1 MRFILC
7 AVLCCASACS
17 DPVLRRADSFLVAS
31 PTEIDFGVVAVGSA
45 RRLTLTLDG
54 NATVSAATSAPFFVA
69 ADQLTAPATLE
80 VSFAPDSSGPFEGN
94 VLLGDSLV
102 VPLRGVAI
110 TRESCT
116 SSEPCIDSTWSETE
130 ARCVLTPREEGAA
143 CTTAC
148 IANGRCVA
156 GTCAGE
162 FARCDDSDACTTD
175 ACDDSRGGCVHS
187 STSCASAD
195 PCQAPRCDPTL
206 GCVTSQVDDG
216 TSCGERDC
224 STAHVCI
231 AGACVVRSVPDGTSC
246 GLASYCQAAGTCSS
260 GTCVQP
266 PARELQLAWRYRTT
280 QYLDFPALADDAF
293 NFFWF
298 ECVQNINCELVSADM
313 NGAIRYRTPIGFSR
327 FSTQWRRP
335 REALLVGAL
344 LVFGD
349 EGVLEA
355 RRHVDGS
362 LVWRTVLP
370 PRVVAGISET
380 RSLDSI
386 ASDGLDAL
394 YVAGAFQQDG
404 LGGDY
409 EVVFSRLNLQ
419 TGALEWDQLTG
430 PSPLSTASISAPS
443 VVVDASGQPVV
454 SGQYRGGYGRTR
466 GLTPQGDE
474 RWSTSYGPIALGSV
488 IGSRIFHSNNGWFD
502 AQGAAHP
509 IPRFQNSILSG
520 ALDTNDGV
528 VLVGLNHPRV
538 ELENERDGWQKVPL
552 LDFGS
557 WPPWV
562 TPPRLNARGE
572 VSFIFHRSPSPKL
585 YDFSPRGA
593 PIAVCPFS
601 IPNATIDTQSPVLEL
616 PGLVVMTD
624 STRKNLWAW
633 RR

>member
-1 MRFILC
+1 MRSILC
-7 AVLCCASACS
+7 VALVCASACS
-17 DPVLRRADSFLVAS
+17 DPALRRADTFLIAS
-31 PTEIDFGVVAVGSA
+31 PTELDFGTVTVGST
-45 RRLTLTLDG
+45 RTLTLTLDG
-54 NATVSAATSAPFFVA
+54 NATISATATAPFSIAV
-69 ADQLTAPATLE
+69 DQLTAPTTLE
-80 VSFAPDSSGPFEGN
+80 VSFAPDTPGPHDGSL
-94 VLLGDSLV
+94 LLGDELIVS
-102 VPLRGVAI
+102 LRGVGI

-116 SSEPCIDSTWSETE
+116 SSDPCTDSSWSDTE
-130 ARCVLTPREEGAA
+130 SRCVLTPRDT
-143 CTTAC
+143 CTTSC
-148 IANGRCVA
+148 IANGRCIA
-156 GTCAGE
+156 GTCVGE
-162 FARCDDSDACTTD
+162 FAGCDDSNACTTD
-175 ACDDSRGGCVHS
+175 ACDDSRGGCVHAP
-187 STSCASAD
+187 TSCTTDD

-206 GCVTSQVDDG
+206 GCVTSPVDDG
-216 TSCGERDC
+216 ISCGERDC
-224 STAHVCI
+224 ATAHVCI
-231 AGACVVRSVPDGTSC
+231 SGACVVRSEPDGSSC

-266 PARELQLAWRYRTT
+266 PARELQLAWHYRTT
-280 QYLDFPALADDAF
+280 QAIDFPALTDAAL
-293 NFFWF
+293 NLFWF
-298 ECVQNINCELVSADM
+298 ECVQNMSCELVSSDVT
-313 NGAIRYRTPIGFSR
+313 GTIRYRAPIGFNR

-335 REALLVGAL
+335 REALLVGTL

-362 LVWRTVLP
+362 LVWRVVLP

-380 RSLDSI
+380 RSIDGI
-386 ASDGLDAL
+386 ATDGLDAL
-394 YVAGAFQQDG
+394 YVAGAFVQDG

-409 EVVFSRLNLQ
+409 EVAFSRINLQ
-419 TGALEWDQLTG
+419 TGALDWDQLTG
-430 PSPLSTASISAPS
+430 PSPRSTASIAAPS

-454 SGQYRGGYGRTR
+454 SGQYRGGYGKTR

-474 RWSTSYGPIALGSV
+474 RWSTSYGPIGLESV
-488 IGSRIFHSNNGWFD
+488 IGPRIFHSNNGWFD
-502 AQGAAHP
+502 AQGAPHP

-528 VLVGLNHPRV
+528 VLVGLHHPFI

-562 TPPRLNARGE
+562 TWPQLNARGE
-572 VSFIFHRSPSPKL
+572 VSFVFHRSPKPKL

-593 PIAVCPFS
+593 PIAECPFTL
-601 IPNATIDTQSPVLEL
+601 PNATIDTQQPVLEL